1 MRSMRKIQFWI
12 AVLAMLLCSTAMA
25 VAADDDA
32 MTYELA
38 DCGEQVKLVGRTV
51 VTEDGIVPHTT
62 ASGIAF
68 YTDAVGDVEMTIS
81 GGDGYVK
88 MFDHE
93 YFIVYL
99 DGVEHT
105 RLELKFMAGT
115 AGKDTFTIAEDLD
128 GEMHRIEVL
137 RETEEINAVALFES
151 ITMDGDMIPALEAPM
166 MIEFVGDSITTGYGA
181 YPFSAESATL
191 AVDDPIRQ
199 AGTRSYAYLTA
210 QQLGA
215 DIQVCCTSGYGV
227 LCGYNSDGANLQG
240 MYPYTAYHNDHSS
253 DEALWSFDRAADV
266 VVINL
271 GTNDKGTYR
280 SRLYNDNDMHE
291 AIKNMMELARE
302 KNPDAKVVWVTGMMG
317 ITFKPII
324 TDVVDELGGAD
335 EGYYFCELPRGTSG
349 GAGHPD
355 QAEHEA
361 AAAVLT
367 AFLKSDVIDEEY
379 FDNQVTVE
387 EMEDLIGI
395 AGSLPGC
402 DGDIAR
408 AELAAAENTDF
419 DAYGTMTVA
428 YETLKSQAITV
439 AVIAGAI
446 LVVVAAALVI
456 FAVLYKPKKK
466 EAPVSDD
473 ASDEDKGEDKL

>member
-1 MRSMRKIQFWI
+1 MRTMYR
-12 AVLAMLLCSTAMA
+12 VLAWGVTLLLLLSAA
-25 VAADDDA
+25 VAVSADDA
-32 MTYELA
+32 VTYELA
-38 DCGEQVKLVGRTV
+38 DCAEQVKLVGRAV

-68 YTDAVGDVEMTIS
+68 YTDAVGDVEMTVS

-88 MFDHE
+88 MFGHE

-115 AGKDTFTIAEDLD
+115 AGRDTFVIAEDLD

-137 RETEEINAVALFES
+137 RETEEINAVALYES
-151 ITMDGDMIPALEAPM
+151 VTMDGDMIPVPEAPM

-181 YPFSAESATL
+181 YPVTGESMTL

-215 DIQVCCTSGYGV
+215 DVQVCCTSGYGV
-227 LCGYNSDGANLQG
+227 LTGYNADGANLQE

-253 DEALWSFDRAADV
+253 DEALWDFERTADI

-280 SRLYNDNDMHE
+280 SRGYNDNDMHD
-291 AIKNMMELARE
+291 AVKNMMELARE
-302 KNPDAKVVWVTGMMG
+302 KNSDAKVVWVTGMMG
-317 ITFKPII
+317 IAFKPVV
-324 TDVVDELGGAD
+324 TDVVEELGGAD
-335 EGYYFCELPRGTSG
+335 AGYFFCELPKGTSG

-355 QAEHEA
+355 QAQHA
-361 AAAVLT
+361 AAADVLT
-367 AFLKSDVIDEEY
+367 AFLKSDVIDESY
-379 FDNQVTVE
+379 FEEQATVE
-387 EMEDLIGI
+387 EMEDLINIVGN
-395 AGSLPGC
+395 LPGC

-428 YETLKSQAITV
+428 YNTLKSQAVTV
-439 AVIAGAI
+439 AAVAGAI
-446 LVVVAAALVI
+446 LIVVAAALVM

-466 EAPVSDD
+466 EAA
-473 ASDEDKGEDKL
+473 ASEEE